1 MKKAL
6 SAVLAVVLVLGVC
19 FSVPM
24 VVSAAGANDFT
35 YELDNAENPTGYII
49 TGVKDGVTGPV
60 EIPATYQPAEDV
72 VLFPPTDPAEHNE
85 GETLTITLPGTE
97 GVVTGGKVK
106 FAVADDAAL
115 AEGVTVNVLI
125 TPDEGYELETLT
137 YTAEGG
143 NAEDIKTAK
152 SFEMPAVNVTISATF
167 TKVNYTITV
176 SETIENGSVAV
187 VDNKTTATMGEEIEL
202 TNTPDDGYDFVAY
215 SVNEGAVTVT
225 DGKFTMPAGNVT
237 ISATFEKE
245 PEQYAVTVAEGIQN
259 GTVTVAPTTAI
270 AGADVVVTATPDTVE
285 GKKYVIDTVSYTYGE
300 GESAKTETVVANQ
313 GVYSFKMPAAAVKV
327 TATFV
332 EVFAVTGVN
341 TAQGKVTANVTEA
354 EADATVTLTVDPEDG
369 YQLVANSLKVNN
381 GDVALAADN
390 SFTMPAA
397 AVTVTAEFE
406 AIEYKATVATGIIN
420 GKVEAT
426 AKRGETAIADL
437 TKLNIGDT
445 VTLALTIDKGCEL
458 KADSLK
464 VSYIDGEETKTVPL
478 TPVKANEE
486 YTFSMPAA
494 NVTISAQIIPSSL
507 PVVGI
512 KAGAFQNA
520 KAANITAFTVAAG
533 QTRFVAKDGVLFE
546 KVVTPA
552 QGETPETTTLKLIA
566 FPANYT
572 VAENAAKTYTIPA
585 SVTVE
590 GPEDGAAD
598 DVTYAVTAV
607 ADGAFQAL
615 GNVEFVFCAGTV
627 TIDTTKQP
635 AFAENKKFHTTAGHT
650 AGDLKVKD
658 GEAATCQTEGTKI
671 KECTHCG
678 EVVHTEKYS
687 DANAHRFLT
696 ENEGWV
702 VETPATCIYD
712 GIQRRYCQNGPCNY
726 VETETI
732 DATNEHVAG
741 EGVILEGDEATCTEK
756 GTKTFYCTGC
766 NTEVVKTE
774 VIPATGHKISDPDV
788 VVKATCTEDGY
799 VKGICDNCETE
810 WTIPETKKGHK
821 MITVVDAEATCTV
834 PGSKHQECEVCGYMD
849 EDAVIETIPAL
860 GHSKAEEVAWTIVKE
875 ATCAEAGLLQK
886 FCDTCRAPLTDA
898 DGEEI
903 TRVLEATGEHEY
915 KDYKETKAPTCTEK
929 GAKTGTC
936 ACGAT
941 DVQEIAAIGHKFAK
955 EFTTDKEATCTEA
968 GSKSKHCTAE
978 GCKEKSEVTAIPVI
992 AHTLPADAE
1001 TVTPAT
1007 CHSVGTKKGTCTVCK
1022 TADVTVEIPMIAH
1035 TWAEAAV
1042 PVVGTITK
1050 EVEKLDK
1057 DGKPVLDEDGEPV
1070 METITYKAATC
1081 EAEGYTVKYCTVDN
1095 CGAYDEASLTK
1106 VDKLGHDFDE
1116 THDTDK
1122 PSNIQPTCDEVGYK
1136 FVWCKRCSEANKD
1149 NENKG
1154 YVKVEVAA
1162 TGHNWEEKAKNLKE
1176 EIEIEVDGKE
1186 VTAKA
1191 PDCENAGYTAIYCAT
1206 CGDYKDV
1213 TPVAKLGHSV
1223 LEENWTTKSEAT
1235 CVALK
1240 VEKNTCNRC
1249 DEEVTREVGKLAD
1262 HDFSET
1268 KTTVYPTCEE
1278 DGVEYFACTVE
1289 GCKARDQEK
1298 VLPALGHIHADDAE
1312 FEGTEATCITD
1323 GVKVKVCTRMFYY
1336 DAETGKTLAEF
1347 TFSTDDEEA
1356 GDDNAASGG
1365 TEQGGTTPT
1374 PTTEGDETTGTED
1387 DETEVVLPAG
1397 VKYCDGA
1404 KQVTPKTGHAF
1415 SSEYTV
1421 DTDPTCTQDGVKS
1434 RHCTN
1439 KGCAEKTNILPVKA
1453 LGHEY
1458 GETYTVDTKATCSSV
1473 GYESIHCTRYAD
1485 CKTKKT
1491 GSTREIP
1498 TTDHTYPDTT
1508 WKTVTAP
1515 TCEEKGVQENF
1526 CSVCNT
1532 ENKRVDAEGKP
1543 IAGYTTRETN
1553 ARGHSWAMDYVTVK
1567 ATCTTDGKTYLPCE
1581 RANCDGESDV
1591 TVLPK
1596 TGHTWATENDTVPE
1610 RVPAEGDEPVVEV
1623 TCTTDGYEY
1632 KYCKTC
1638 EVWIGEV
1645 VKAEGHKYS
1654 TTPVRVEPTCHSTGS
1669 LTGEC
1674 TVCKA
1679 QDAVQVL
1686 PKLDHTW
1693 GDWELVDGAKDC
1705 TANDS
1710 MIRACTVEECN
1721 ATELGKNEEHTVS
1734 SWIIGTKA
1742 TCGDAGE
1749 MHTECKV
1756 CAKVIETEAIAATG
1770 KHDLKETITK
1780 APTCNEKGT
1789 KTVECQA
1796 EDCDYTAT
1804 VEIPAN
1810 GHSYTEWKV
1819 FVEPTCTT
1827 KGIRQSVCEVCLTT
1841 QSEKILA
1848 LGHDLGDYI
1857 TDTPAACGKVG
1868 SKHKECS
1875 RCDYKTVAETIAA
1888 LDHNFV
1894 GNDCANKC
1902 GAKIYEYAL
1911 IEGSTTDII
1920 ITKYNGSDEN
1930 LVIPAEID
1938 GYVVKAIGNRAFM
1951 KTEIETTTS
1960 EVVGEDGETT
1970 TKTTTTI
1977 NYVES
1982 DFTSLTI
1989 PATITT
1995 IGDYAFANS
2004 KLTLVNI
2011 PATVTT
2017 IGECAFGF
2025 DVEITMVPEVDED
2038 EEETQTPAEGETPA
2052 EDEEVKLVEDIDAT
2066 KVANFTIYGVKGSAA
2081 ETYAKQDAEDA
2092 DDDFTFVEVKDVYE
2106 VVIDEEATNIEEVA
2120 GGVLFKEF
2128 VTEDIDEDTPAPSI
2142 EAQLKAIVVL
2152 EENSTYT
2159 LAVEPSQSYSYEV
2172 EDETGNEVTKT
2183 VKSYGTGTK
2192 VLVKDATGN
2201 VVDEIVIIVEGDV
2214 NGDGAIDAID
2224 CMLIQLAA
2232 AANTNR
2238 PLEGIYYTAGNITAD
2253 TALDAN
2259 DLSAAVLKIF
2269 GEDLVVEGEE
2279 ETTVTTTA
2287 PSTTEPTTEAPAST
2301 EPSTEGTSDE
2311 STPAESTPVES
2322 TPAATES
2329 QPASSEPAAT
2339 TTTTQAPATT
2349 TTTVAPSEAA

>member
-24 VVSAAGANDFT
+24 IASAENADKFT

-60 EIPATYQPAEDV
+60 EIPATYKPEGDINLFYPKAQEAVNLGDV
-72 VLFPPTDPAEHNE
+72 T
-85 GETLTITLPGTE
+85 
-97 GVVTGGKVK
+97 
-106 FAVADDAAL
+106 
-115 AEGVTVNVLI
+115 GVTVVINGEG
-125 TPDEGYELETLT
+125 DE
-137 YTAEGG
+137 
-143 NAEDIKTAK
+143 
-152 SFEMPAVNVTISATF
+152 
-167 TKVNYTITV
+167 
-176 SETIENGSVAV
+176 
-187 VDNKTTATMGEEIEL
+187 
-202 TNTPDDGYDFVAY
+202 DDH
-215 SVNEGAVTVT
+215 
-225 DGKFTMPAGNVT
+225 
-237 ISATFEKE
+237 
-245 PEQYAVTVAEGIQN
+245 
-259 GTVTVAPTTAI
+259 GTVTVTEATDNTVPEAPVTTVTLTMAPEAGYELGDVTITSEQDTDVTLGGTGNTLTFVKKAEATYTVAVPFTAI
-270 AGADVVVTATPDTVE
+270 KYTVTVTNPEVGGTIEAD
-285 GKKYVIDTVSYTYGE
+285 
-300 GESAKTETVVANQ
+300 KTE
-313 GVYSFKMPAAAVKV
+313 GVK
-327 TATFV
+327 
-332 EVFAVTGVN
+332 G
-341 TAQGKVTANVTEA
+341 
-354 EADATVTLTVDPEDG
+354 ATVTLT
-369 YQLVANSLKVNN
+369 AN
-381 GDVALAADN
+381 
-390 SFTMPAA
+390 PATEYTFKRWIVTGEGA
-397 AVTVTAEFE
+397 SVEGNVLTIGTANVTVTAEFTKNTY
-406 AIEYKATVATGIIN
+406 AISHDATIAAYVNNEVVTVAAKDAEVVIKPVDATKILKN
-420 GKVEAT
+420 VTVKDADEAAVTVEDNKFTMPGKAV
-426 AKRGETAIADL
+426 
-437 TKLNIGDT
+437 T
-445 VTLALTIDKGCEL
+445 VTVAEGDLVQGYAVNVAATENGTVTVNKTLAAKDDVITVTTTPATGYKLGT
-458 KADSLK
+458 LK
-464 VSYIDGEETKTVPL
+464 VMNGQTEVAAEADGSYKMPEAAITV
-478 TPVKANEE
+478 TATFVKEE
-486 YTFSMPAA
+486 YTITLPTNVINGTIAVKDATETTKFYYGDEIDLTLTPAAGCQLGTLTYTYVGLETPVAIENGSFTMPAKNITI
-494 NVTISAQIIPSSL
+494 NVTFVPKEMDVI
-507 PVVGI
+507 GI

-520 KAANITAFTVAAG
+520 KAANITAFTVAEG
-533 QTRFVAKDGVLFE
+533 QDLFVAKDGVLFE
-546 KVVTPA
+546 KV
-552 QGETPETTTLKLIA
+552 TTTAGDPAVTTTSLKLIA

-585 SVTVE
+585 SVTVGE
-590 GPEDGAAD
+590 GASAQ
-598 DVTYAVTAV
+598 TYAVTAV

-615 GNVEFVFCAGTV
+615 GNVQYVFCANAQ
-627 TIDTTKQP
+627 ITTKDKHP
-635 AFAENKKFHTTAGHT
+635 AFADNNKLHLGMTAHTKNAGT
-650 AGDLKVKD
+650 TV
-658 GEAATCQTEGTKI
+658 AATCKVAGSTTFK
-671 KECTHCG
+671 CTVCSVDMP
-678 EVVHTEKYS
+678 EETIVLPIVADAHTYG
-687 DANAHRFLT
+687 D
-696 ENEGWV
+696 WV
-702 VETPATCIYD
+702 TTTPATCILEGVAKRTCINTD
-712 GIQRRYCQNGPCNY
+712 GTNVCGH
-726 VETETI
+726 VETKLLP
-732 DATNEHVAG
+732 ATNEHVAG
-741 EGVILEGDEATCTEK
+741 AGTVTKEATCEED
-756 GTKTFYCTGC
+756 GVMTFYCTGC

-774 VIPATGHKISDPDV
+774 VIEKLGHKISDPDV

-799 VKGICDNCETE
+799 VKGVCDNCGDVVTLTE
-810 WTIPETKKGHK
+810 EATNHK

-860 GHSKAEEVAWTIVKE
+860 GHSKAEDVAWTIVKE

-929 GAKTGTC
+929 GTETGTC

-941 DVQEIAAIGHKFAK
+941 DVREVKALGHKFAE

-978 GCKEKSEVTAIPVI
+978 GCKEKSEVTAIPVKP
-992 AHTLPADAE
+992 HTADDTWT
-1001 TVTPAT
+1001 TVEGKAAT
-1007 CHSVGTKKGTCTVCK
+1007 CYAEGEKTGTCAVCK
-1022 TADVTVEIPMIAH
+1022 TQNCVLPIEKLAH
-1035 TWAEAAV
+1035 TWAGTAV

-1081 EAEGYTVKYCTVDN
+1081 EAEGYTVKYCTVEN

-1106 VDKLGHDFDE
+1106 VAKLEHNWAAYPQGVTATAKVD
-1116 THDTDK
+1116 
-1122 PSNIQPTCDEVGYK
+1122 PTC
-1136 FVWCKRCSEANKD
+1136 
-1149 NENKG
+1149 
-1154 YVKVEVAA
+1154 
-1162 TGHNWEEKAKNLKE
+1162 TT
-1176 EIEIEVDGKE
+1176 DGKE
-1186 VTAKA
+1186 YKYCDRDCCKREVEIKIPTTGHSWASSATVLTQSITVTDEDGNETTYNAPSCKGEGTDGYKAVFCTVAGCNGCKDFEVVKA
-1191 PDCENAGYTAIYCAT
+1191 PAHVPEFTQWTAGTAAT
-1206 CGDYKDV
+1206 CLNK
-1213 TPVAKLGHSV
+1213 
-1223 LEENWTTKSEAT
+1223 AT
-1235 CVALK
+1235 ETNVCV
-1240 VEKNTCNRC
+1240 NC
-1249 DEEVTREVGKLAD
+1249 DDILTREVGELAD

-1278 DGVEYFACTVE
+1278 AGVEYYACE
-1289 GCKARDQEK
+1289 QAGCKAKGQEK

-1312 FEGTEATCITD
+1312 FEGTEATCTTD

-1347 TFSTDDEEA
+1347 TFPTDDGEA

-1374 PTTEGDETTGTED
+1374 PTAEGDETTGTED

-1421 DTDPTCTQDGVKS
+1421 DTQPTCTQDGVKS

-1439 KGCAEKTNILPVKA
+1439 TGCAEKTNILPVKA

-1543 IAGYTTRETN
+1543 ISGYTTRETN

-1596 TGHTWATENDTVPE
+1596 TGHTWATESDTDIPV

-1638 EVWIGEV
+1638 KVWIGEV

-1654 TTPVRVEPTCHSTGS
+1654 TTPTRVEPTCHSTGS

-1679 QDAVQVL
+1679 KDAVQVL

-1693 GDWELVDGAKDC
+1693 GDWELVEDATDC
-1705 TANDS
+1705 TAANS
-1710 MIRACTVEECN
+1710 MIRACTVEACD
-1721 ATELGKNEEHTVS
+1721 ATELGKNDKHTVS

-1796 EDCDYTAT
+1796 KDCDYTAT

-1875 RCDYKTVAETIAA
+1875 RCDYKTDAETIAA

-1951 KTEIETTTS
+1951 KTEIKTTTS

-2038 EEETQTPAEGETPA
+2038 EDETQTPAEGETPA

-2081 ETYAKQDAEDA
+2081 ETYAKQDAENA

-2142 EAQLKAIVVL
+2142 EDQLKAIVVL

-2159 LAVEPSQSYSYEV
+2159 LAVEPSQSYSYKV
-2172 EDETGNEVTKT
+2172 KDEAGNEKTET

-2214 NGDGAIDAID
+2214 NGDGAVDALD

-2269 GEDLVVEGEE
+2269 GEDLVVEEEE

-2287 PSTTEPTTEAPAST
+2287 PSTTEPTTQAPAST

-2329 QPASSEPAAT
+2329 QPAAT

-2349 TTTVAPSEAA
+2349 VAPTTTNTQTPVEG

>member
-24 VVSAAGANDFT
+24 IASAENADKFT

-60 EIPATYQPAEDV
+60 EIPATYKP
-72 VLFPPTDPAEHNE
+72 E
-85 GETLTITLPGTE
+85 GNINVFYPKAQEAVNLGE
-97 GVVTGGKVK
+97 VT
-106 FAVADDAAL
+106 
-115 AEGVTVNVLI
+115 GVTVNI
-125 TPDEGYELETLT
+125 TKDTDE
-137 YTAEGG
+137 
-143 NAEDIKTAK
+143 ND
-152 SFEMPAVNVTISATF
+152 
-167 TKVNYTITV
+167 
-176 SETIENGSVAV
+176 
-187 VDNKTTATMGEEIEL
+187 
-202 TNTPDDGYDFVAY
+202 
-215 SVNEGAVTVT
+215 
-225 DGKFTMPAGNVT
+225 
-237 ISATFEKE
+237 
-245 PEQYAVTVAEGIQN
+245 N
-259 GTVTVAPTTAI
+259 GTVTVSEA
-270 AGADVVVTATPDTVE
+270 TVE
-285 GKKYVIDTVSYTYGE
+285 DTT
-300 GESAKTETVVANQ
+300 
-313 GVYSFKMPAAAVKV
+313 
-327 TATFV
+327 
-332 EVFAVTGVN
+332 
-341 TAQGKVTANVTEA
+341 
-354 EADATVTLTVDPEDG
+354 TVTLTMAPDAGYELGSVTVVDGESNPVTLSGTGNTRTFVKEAEATYTVTVAFTAIEYTVTLTQPEVGGTISASATKGVKGDG
-369 YQLVANSLKVNN
+369 ITLTATPTENSEYVFSKWIVTGATVNEN
-381 GDVALAADN
+381 NKFVIGTEN
-390 SFTMPAA
+390 
-397 AVTVTAEFE
+397 VTVTAEFAKKTYDITYDAE
-406 AIEYKATVATGIIN
+406 TLAAYVGGEVVTVAAKDAEVVIKPVDATKILKNVTVKDAEEAAVTVEDNKFTMPGKAVTVTVAEGDLVQGYAVNVATTENGTVTVNKTLAAKDDVITVTTTPATGYKLGTLKVMNGETEVTAEADGSYKMPEAAITVTATFVKEDYTITLPTNVINGTIAVKDATETTKFYYGDKIDLTLTPAAGCQLGTLTYTYEGLETPVAIEN
-420 GKVEAT
+420 G
-426 AKRGETAIADL
+426 
-437 TKLNIGDT
+437 
-445 VTLALTIDKGCEL
+445 
-458 KADSLK
+458 S
-464 VSYIDGEETKTVPL
+464 
-478 TPVKANEE
+478 
-486 YTFSMPAA
+486 FSMPAKNITI
-494 NVTISAQIIPSSL
+494 NVTFVPKEMDVI
-507 PVVGI
+507 GI
-512 KAGAFQNA
+512 AAGAFQNA
-520 KAANITAFTVAAG
+520 KADNITAFTVAAG

-546 KVVTPA
+546 KVTTTAGDPAVT
-552 QGETPETTTLKLIA
+552 TTTLKLIA

-585 SVTVE
+585 SITVGE
-590 GPEDGAAD
+590 GASAQ
-598 DVTYAVTAV
+598 TYAVTAV
-607 ADGAFQAL
+607 ADGAFKAL
-615 GNVEFVFCAGTV
+615 GNVQYVFCANAQ
-627 TIDTTKQP
+627 ITTKDKHP
-635 AFAENKKFHTTAGHT
+635 AFADNNKLHLGMTAHTKNAGT
-650 AGDLKVKD
+650 TV
-658 GEAATCQTEGTKI
+658 AATCKVAGATTFK
-671 KECTHCG
+671 CTVCSVDMP
-678 EVVHTEKYS
+678 EETIVLPIVADAHTYG
-687 DANAHRFLT
+687 D
-696 ENEGWV
+696 WV
-702 VETPATCIYD
+702 TTTPATCILEGVAKRTCINTD
-712 GIQRRYCQNGPCNY
+712 GTNVCGH
-726 VETETI
+726 VETKLLP
-732 DATNEHVAG
+732 ATNEHVAG
-741 EGVILEGDEATCTEK
+741 AGTVTKEATCEED
-756 GTKTFYCTGC
+756 GVKTFYCTGC

-774 VIPATGHKISDPDV
+774 VIEKLGHKISDPDV

-810 WTIPETKKGHK
+810 QTIPETKKGHK
-821 MITVVDAEATCTV
+821 MITVVDAEATCIV

-915 KDYKETKAPTCTEK
+915 KDYTETKAPTCTEK
-929 GAKTGTC
+929 GTETGTC

-941 DVQEIAAIGHKFAK
+941 DVREVKALGHKFAE

-1035 TWAEAAV
+1035 TWAETAV

-1050 EVEKLDK
+1050 ENVPVLDAE
-1057 DGKPVLDEDGEPV
+1057 GKPVLDKETGEPEV
-1070 METITYKAATC
+1070 ETITYKAATC
-1081 EAEGYTVKYCTVDN
+1081 EAEGYTVKYCTVEK

-1116 THDTDK
+1116 THDTEK

-1176 EIEIEVDGKE
+1176 EIEIEVDGKK

-1268 KTTVYPTCEE
+1268 KTTVYPTCE
-1278 DGVEYFACTVE
+1278 DAGVEYFACTVE

-1312 FEGTEATCITD
+1312 FEGTEATCTTD

-1347 TFSTDDEEA
+1347 TFPTDDGEA

-1374 PTTEGDETTGTED
+1374 PTAEGDETTGTED

-1421 DTDPTCTQDGVKS
+1421 DTQPTCTQDGVKS

-1473 GYESIHCTRYAD
+1473 GYESIHCTRYAE

-1515 TCEEKGVQENF
+1515 TCEDKGVQENF

-1581 RANCDGESDV
+1581 RPNCDGESDV

-1596 TGHTWATENDTVPE
+1596 TGHTWATESDTDIPV
-1610 RVPAEGDEPVVEV
+1610 RVPAEGDEPVEEV

-1638 EVWIGEV
+1638 KVWIGEV

-1654 TTPVRVEPTCHSTGS
+1654 TTPTRVEPTCHSTGS

-1679 QDAVQVL
+1679 KDAVQTL

-1705 TANDS
+1705 TAKDS

-1721 ATELGKNEEHTVS
+1721 ATELGKNDKHTVS

-1796 EDCDYTAT
+1796 KDCDYTAT

-1875 RCDYKTVAETIAA
+1875 RCDYKTDAETIAA

-1920 ITKYNGSDEN
+1920 ITKYNGSDAN

-2081 ETYAKQDAEDA
+2081 ETYAKQDAENA

-2128 VTEDIDEDTPAPSI
+2128 VTEDIDEDTPAPPI
-2142 EAQLKAIVVL
+2142 EDQLKAIVVL

-2159 LAVEPSQSYSYEV
+2159 LAVEPSQSYSYKV
-2172 EDETGNEVTKT
+2172 KDEAGNEETKT

-2269 GEDLVVEGEE
+2269 GEDLVVEE
-2279 ETTVTTTA
+2279 
-2287 PSTTEPTTEAPAST
+2287 PTTEPTTQAPTTEPTTQAPAST